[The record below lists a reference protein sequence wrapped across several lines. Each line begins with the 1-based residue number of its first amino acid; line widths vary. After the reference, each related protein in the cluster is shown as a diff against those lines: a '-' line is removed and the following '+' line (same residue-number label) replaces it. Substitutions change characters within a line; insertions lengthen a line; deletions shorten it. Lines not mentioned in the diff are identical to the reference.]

1 MDHTLRTTV
10 LEQKKTRGWTGI
22 IRTFASYSFT
32 PKSIIWKV
40 YKCPCARL
48 GTFTFLECTCL
59 AGTRH
64 GKELASYEDA
74 RDCVLSLFYKSKAHN
89 TCVFSNTQYT
99 NLLYCLFFVDAPCVN
114 VVLLMRSFLI
124 WAQVS
129 SPCQNL
135 LTVVLEFKSF
145 EPIDLS
151 DRVSGSSSS
160 SDSLIRDLDE
170 NLPHPHVHWQSEIRH
185 QKLRPQLSL
194 LAYNNTVTFSYFLL
208 LEPRDHSPTPVL
220 LPGKSHGWR
229 SLVGCSPWGR

>member
-151 DRVSGSSSS
+151 DRVSR
-160 SDSLIRDLDE
+160 LKFKQWQ
-170 NLPHPHVHWQSEIRH
+170 PHPWSGR
-185 QKLRPQLSL
+185 KPTASPRA
-194 LAYNNTVTFSYFLL
+194 LAVWNK
-208 LEPRDHSPTPVL
+208 TPEATT
-220 LPGKSHGWR
+220 SAFFI
-229 SLVGCSPWGR
+229 SIQ